1 MQMYPVFTM
10 QPHLVGLRQG
20 LARSSIQSNRPAV
33 GSGRSPAIG
42 GPLGPAD
49 LPGRPARKPQPSIE
63 LRMTLL
69 VLRRHWLRGDYEGVA
84 CPDGMSSANPTAS
97 QPGTGRSATS
107 TKLEASR
114 LAFLR

>member
-1 MQMYPVFTM
+1 MQMYQVFTM
-10 QPHLVGLRQG
+10 QPHLVGLTQG

-69 VLRRHWLRGDYEGVA
+69 VLRRHWLRGDYEGLPARMGCRVRTQLPLSRA
-84 CPDGMSSANPTAS
+84 WVDRRPA
-97 QPGTGRSATS
+97 RS
-107 TKLEASR
+107 
-114 LAFLR
+114 